1 MQTVPERRRFW
12 VPVALGSQLVRSRWG
27 WAPTSSPPYWS
38 RAWRTHQIHDFD
50 AQDEKGQGPGS
61 TPALPTAGNDHHFFP
76 KDSRF
81 LHPTSQRREEGP
93 GGRGDHATGSWARV
107 SRPSQPRREARGR
120 GVRNTHTA
128 HRSPACSLRPT
139 DPGAA
144 TPRPTSS
151 PGPQRSGVAGRS
163 AAGPETSPGRGHAC
177 RAEGGGGAVT
187 CSDGV
192 LEFRSRGLFHFYTNI
207 ATFSYFSGEANGP
220 AAPPS
225 RATLTVGDTCVWF
238 TLVSAFA
245 PCPAALSPGV
255 WAHGVSSV
263 LNKHDTFLHTA
274 GSGPRQRHPGSLGT
288 RHSPFLKLPARKTD
302 PHILCGS
309 FFFFL

>member
-1 MQTVPERRRFW
+1 M
-12 VPVALGSQLVRSRWG
+12 
-27 WAPTSSPPYWS
+27 
-38 RAWRTHQIHDFD
+38 
-50 AQDEKGQGPGS
+50 
-61 TPALPTAGNDHHFFP
+61 
-76 KDSRF
+76 
-81 LHPTSQRREEGP
+81 SQRREEGP
-93 GGRGDHATGSWARV
+93 GGRGDHVTGSWARA
-107 SRPSQPRREARGR
+107 SRPSQPRWEARGR

-163 AAGPETSPGRGHAC
+163 AAGPEMSPRRGHAC
-177 RAEGGGGAVT
+177 RAEGGGGASRVPM
-187 CSDGV
+187 GFWN
-192 LEFRSRGLFHFYTNI
+192 LEVEDYFIFIQIYRRFH
-207 ATFSYFSGEANGP
+207 FSGEKLTDRLL
-220 AAPPS
+220 PPS

-263 LNKHDTFLHTA
+263 LNKYDTFLHTA
-274 GSGPRQRHPGSLGT
+274 GSGPRQRHPGPLGT
-288 RHSPFLKLPARKTD
+288 ITALS
-302 PHILCGS
+302 
-309 FFFFL
+309 